1 MAKKKEI
8 EVIDRGGAKT
18 VAKKTSIITHARRTF
33 LIVSVIWLAFV
44 AWAPLYVKN
53 HYSGPIKKSIVVS
66 MFFDLQRNIVEQYEK
81 LLAGIKDAIN
91 LEKPVGIA
99 IDKVKMVEAQV
110 DKVTDTTAKAK
121 EQTAKASETTSS
133 VKGLTG
139 LANRFGIK
147 TGAVDNVVDKA
158 DSAIGKANAAVDKVD
173 NVAKMV
179 NEKLDG
185 VEKELVKVT
194 KIEVDK
200 VIDEAVKK
208 QLDKN
213 SGGLGTTLL
222 TNYGIKHVYPWRPS
236 SWPVAVKIY
245 NDLEKSNLGVVQ
257 IITSTVNKY
266 FGYVAWG
273 LVIAAWAL
281 GLYIWTMIRGKYQA
295 IIAPFIVCP
304 RCGHA
309 FADKRTAMS
318 MLKLLQPWKWF

>member
-1 MAKKKEI
+1 MAKKEI

-18 VAKKTSIITHARRTF
+18 VAKKTSVVTHAKRVF
-33 LIVSVIWLAFV
+33 IIVSVIWLAFV
-44 AWAPLYVKN
+44 AWFPLYVKS
-53 HYSGPIKKSIVVS
+53 HYAGPIKKSIVVS

-81 LLAGIKDAIN
+81 LLGGIKNAIN

-99 IDKVKMVEAQV
+99 IEKVKIVEKQV

-121 EQTAKASETTSS
+121 EQTARASGATAG

-139 LANRFGIK
+139 LVNKFGVK
-147 TGAVDNVVDKA
+147 TDGVDKAVAQA

-179 NEKLDG
+179 NEKLDTA
-185 VEKELVKVT
+185 EKELVKLT
-194 KIEVDK
+194 QLEVDK
-200 VIDEAVKK
+200 MIDEAIKK

-257 IITSTVNKY
+257 IITNTVNKY

-273 LVIAAWAL
+273 LVIAAWAA
-281 GLYIWTMIRGKYQA
+281 GLYIWSMIHKKYKA

-309 FADKRTAMS
+309 FADKRTAVS
-318 MLKLLQPWKWF
+318 MLKMLQPWKWF